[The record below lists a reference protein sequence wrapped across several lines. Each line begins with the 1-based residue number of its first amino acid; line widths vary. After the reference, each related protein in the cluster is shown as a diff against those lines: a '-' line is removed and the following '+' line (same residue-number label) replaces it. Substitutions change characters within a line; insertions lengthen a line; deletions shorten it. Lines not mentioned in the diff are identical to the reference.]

1 MSRSVDEGGN
11 LFGETTT
18 TDANKVTKLTKKSTS
33 VRKNTKWGLF
43 SLSLFCLSLFCLSL
57 HFLNVQNRFVLSYFG
72 REKKVILYLVATVFL
87 VLTRSVS
94 L

>member
-1 MSRSVDEGGN
+1 MSKIVDEGGN

-18 TDANKVTKLTKKSTS
+18 TDASKVTKLTKKINICKKKSKMGT
-33 VRKNTKWGLF
+33 F
-43 SLSLFCLSLFCLSL
+43 SLSLFCFSL
-57 HFLNVQNRFVLSYFG
+57 HFLNIQNRFVLSYFG

-87 VLTRSVS
+87 VLTRSIS